1 MEAVDV
7 ADLWEAVV
15 LYMYKVPLLLPWK
28 LWQGTNR
35 VEDPEGNRWSGCVI
49 QQVCLQ
55 ISNKIS
61 TLALWKWIV
70 WRVRIWELERSMIS
84 SDILCFRIVFFSL
97 FGNWRGKSHKNIRLL
112 GPHGLRFWYR
122 IAVSCISIFVVF
134 SNLIVCLYGL
144 WKMSTAETS

>member
-15 LYMYKVPLLLPWK
+15 VYMYKVPLLLPWK

-55 ISNKIS
+55 ISNKFYF
-61 TLALWKWIV
+61 
-70 WRVRIWELERSMIS
+70 S
-84 SDILCFRIVFFSL
+84 SVKMNCVACAYMGTRKKYDLGWYFVLSNSFFSL
-97 FGNWRGKSHKNIRLL
+97 FGNWRGKSHKNIRHL

-122 IAVSCISIFVVF
+122 IAVSCISILVVF
-134 SNLIVCLYGL
+134 SNLIMCLYGL